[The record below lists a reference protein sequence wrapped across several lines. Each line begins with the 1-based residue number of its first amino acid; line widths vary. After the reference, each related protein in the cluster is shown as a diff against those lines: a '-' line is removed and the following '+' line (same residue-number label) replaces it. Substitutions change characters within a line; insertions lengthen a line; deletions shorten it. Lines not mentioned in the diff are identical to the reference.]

1 MMPMQTSASR
11 LPPKNFFLINK
22 EYLAVADKIIG
33 FGLYTVRHSD
43 NAPILLAP
51 KGSNTSDLQHLVQN
65 PRLPHFFIDKTDN
78 QEFQGFMTSSMTTL
92 IEDKSVSLQQK
103 SQVIYGC
110 AKDIMHDVLDN
121 PRSGDNIKRATGVAE
136 NIIDLAMRNFD
147 AIPTMLKLG
156 SRDYYTFSHCVNVT
170 IFAVGFSMMIDRSSE
185 SELRELA
192 TGCILHDVGKSEI
205 DLQLLNKPGKLNPY
219 EFEQIKT
226 HSEKGYH
233 LMQGYLSEAALEVI
247 LHHHEQA
254 DGKGYPH
261 GLKEHEIPD
270 HVKISTIADVYDALT
285 TVRPYSDARPPFTA
299 LALMKK
305 QMVGHFAEEKFINFI
320 RFLGGQFEKPM

>member
-1 MMPMQTSASR
+1 MQIATGIIA
-11 LPPKNFFLINK
+11 PKNFFLINK
-22 EYLAVADKIIG
+22 EYLAVEGKVID
-33 FGLYTVRHSD
+33 FSLYTVRPSD
-43 NAPILLAP
+43 HAPIQLAP

-65 PRLPHFFIDKTDN
+65 PRLSHFFIDKAET
-78 QEFQGFMTSSMTTL
+78 QQFQGFMTSSMTTL
-92 IEDKSVSLQQK
+92 IKDDKIPLPQK

-110 AKDIMHDVLDN
+110 AKDIMRDVLDN
-121 PRSGDNIKRATGVAE
+121 PRSGESIKQATGMAD

-147 AIPTMLKLG
+147 AIPTMLKLC

-170 IFAVGFSMMIDRSSE
+170 IFAVGFSMMIDKSDE

-205 DLQLLNKPGKLNPY
+205 DLQILNKPGKLNPY

-233 LMQGYLSEAALEVI
+233 LMQGYLNKTALEVI

-270 HVKISTIADVYDALT
+270 YVKIATIADVYDALT

-305 QMVGHFAEEKFINFI
+305 QMTGHFAQEKFIDFI